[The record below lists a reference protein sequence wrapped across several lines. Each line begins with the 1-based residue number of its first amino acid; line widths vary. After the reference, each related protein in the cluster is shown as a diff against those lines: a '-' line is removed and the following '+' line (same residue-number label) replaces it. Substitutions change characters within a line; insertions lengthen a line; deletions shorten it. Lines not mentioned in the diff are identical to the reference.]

1 MIIASF
7 HGMPRKYVDKG
18 DPYRDHC
25 IATTNALRRKL
36 GFDENQLMLTFQS
49 RFGFDEWLQPYT
61 DETVKKLAKGGLKNL
76 AIITPGFSADCLE
89 TIEEIGAEN
98 AEFFH
103 ENGGVNFAAIP
114 CLNDS
119 DEGMDAI
126 RQLVMRE
133 LQGWI

>member
-1 MIIASF
+1 MAATL
-7 HGMPRKYVDKG
+7 HR
-18 DPYRDHC
+18 RDREG
-25 IATTNALRRKL
+25 ARQGR
-36 GFDENQLMLTFQS
+36 
-49 RFGFDEWLQPYT
+49 
-61 DETVKKLAKGGLKNL
+61 LKNL

-103 ENGGVNFAAIP
+103 ENGGVMPRIP

-133 LQGWI
+133 LQGWICMPAMGSSLRWACREEDSWSDCLRLQRAPAGMCGTEVCRRA